1 MTRNSGFH
9 VNGVNEESPEL
20 VARIARLRHCALH
33 NRTKVVQTGSIHD
46 SAAAASRCAPPNH
59 PVASHFGVEPAD
71 WRAESYTW
79 RMSAIVPASKP
90 VGLTV
95 LPPEDALRSAK
106 PAPTDSELVIDGL
119 NDAEWV
125 AFETALAYK

>member
-1 MTRNSGFH
+1 MGARHPTTRF
-9 VNGVNEESPEL
+9 
-20 VARIARLRHCALH
+20 
-33 NRTKVVQTGSIHD
+33 
-46 SAAAASRCAPPNH
+46 
-59 PVASHFGVEPAD
+59 ASHFGVEPAD

>member
-1 MTRNSGFH
+1 
-9 VNGVNEESPEL
+9 
-20 VARIARLRHCALH
+20 
-33 NRTKVVQTGSIHD
+33 
-46 SAAAASRCAPPNH
+46 
-59 PVASHFGVEPAD
+59 
-71 WRAESYTW
+71 
-79 RMSAIVPASKP
+79 MSAIVPASKP